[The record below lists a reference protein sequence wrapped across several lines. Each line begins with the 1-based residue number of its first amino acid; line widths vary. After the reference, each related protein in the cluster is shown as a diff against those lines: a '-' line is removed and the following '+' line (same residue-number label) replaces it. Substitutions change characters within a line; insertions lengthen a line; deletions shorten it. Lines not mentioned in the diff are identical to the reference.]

1 MRERLADVAAET
13 PQTTPRTDVKKITED
28 VVVLNL
34 IFHRP
39 GIHRRGDM
47 EQVET
52 ESDKKLLHLSKDI
65 VDSEEYGTVTSLA
78 GEARGWI
85 RKRSLPSP
93 LKRGTFLIPLGLVDV
108 VNTYLDEIE
117 SRYNSKAESF
127 LAVYPQKVQE
137 AKSRLRG
144 QFDERN
150 YPTVDQ
156 MRSAFWLERSF
167 LDFGVPSEQ
176 KIGRTLWEQE
186 KQRAEKLWSASV
198 DEIQDALRTSFRA
211 LVGHMAERLESK
223 PDGKRKI
230 FKNTAIEKITE
241 FVELFKARNITDDA
255 ELEGLVVQAR
265 NVLAGKQPDDI
276 RKSDVIRGEIAGEMA
291 RVTTV
296 LDQLLIDSPRRQI
309 SFDDE

>member
-1 MRERLADVAAET
+1 MRERLNNDVEVHAS
-13 PQTTPRTDVKKITED
+13 PVTDVKKIMED

-34 IFHRP
+34 VFHRP
-39 GIHRRGDM
+39 GIHRRGDI

-52 ESDKKLLHLSKDI
+52 ESDKKMLRLSKEI
-65 VDSEEYGTVTSLA
+65 VDSEEYTVVTALA

-93 LKRGTFLIPLGLVDV
+93 LKRGTFLIPLGLVDT
-108 VNTYLDEIE
+108 VNSYLDEVE
-117 SRYNSKAESF
+117 SRYNSKAENF

-144 QFDERN
+144 QFDDRN
-150 YPTVDQ
+150 YPSVGQ

-176 KIGRTLWEQE
+176 KIGRELWRQE
-186 KQRAEKLWSASV
+186 KARAEKTWSATV
-198 DEIQDALRTSFRA
+198 EEIQDALRTSFRA
-211 LVGHMAERLESK
+211 LVGHMAERLEPK

-230 FKNTAIEKITE
+230 FKNTAIDKITE
-241 FVELFKARNITDDA
+241 FIDLFQARNITNDA
-255 ELEGLVVQAR
+255 ELEGLVAQAR
-265 NVLAGKQPDDI
+265 NVLAGKNPDSI
-276 RKSDVIRGEIAGEMA
+276 RKSDVVRGEIAGEMV
-291 RVTTV
+291 RVTTA

-309 SFDDE
+309 SFDDDE